1 MLKIRKYRFWD
12 KKRRVWTRDSASL
25 ICTDGITFELETKN
39 DHIEIIECVGK
50 KDRNEQDIYD
60 GYILRY
66 ESKEYPDECGI
77 YLIQSNEEDC
87 SFDCEKD
94 YPYNYLLPEIWCQ
107 CEIIGNRFENPE
119 LLE

>member
-12 KKRRVWTRDSASL
+12 KKRRAWTRDSASL
-25 ICTDGITFELETKN
+25 ICTDGVTFELETEG
-39 DHIEIIECVGK
+39 DHIEILECVGK
-50 KDRNEQDIYD
+50 SDRNEQDIYD

-87 SFDCEKD
+87 SFDCEED